1 MHHLPSFGV
10 EEEFLL
16 VDPKT
21 GEPAPCNSEVAAE
34 AKRRGTTLQLELSS
48 CQVETTSGV
57 AASAA
62 ELGAELALL
71 RRTAAQAAE
80 ASGVHLLALGLPP
93 VTPHE

>member
-1 MHHLPSFGV
+1 M
-10 EEEFLL
+10 
-16 VDPKT
+16 
-21 GEPAPCNSEVAAE
+21 VAAE

-57 AASAA
+57 AASSA

-80 ASGVHLLALGLPP
+80 ASGVHLLALGLPRTAP
-93 VTPHE
+93 TARGAAERAPRASWSEAGQGSGTT